1 MRLRS
6 TVPCLIIALAVAMAT
21 LPTVAA
27 ASYTLSISALKVQH
41 SQPHITPLSRNNSL
55 EHCPRCIIRW
65 IAPVTRDRTENSI
78 RTCGRGNLGQHL
90 PAIQEKTLEPSFGT
104 WSRSNRPNRL
114 RLLKDRIW
122 VQRCRLRPLD
132 TAAN

>member
-1 MRLRS
+1 QRIPS
-6 TVPCLIIALAVAMAT
+6 AGKAVQLHTPAF
-21 LPTVAA
+21 
-27 ASYTLSISALKVQH
+27 SDNHRALKVQH

-90 PAIQEKTLEPSFGT
+90 PAIQEKT
-104 WSRSNRPNRL
+104 
-114 RLLKDRIW
+114 I
-122 VQRCRLRPLD
+122 VPLS
-132 TAAN
+132 TRWTCSSIRWTKPAVLGAVSQIF